1 MQNVGETAAASPAS
15 AGYRRYMLVLLT
27 AGFGLNLLDRQI
39 INVLAEAIK
48 HDLRLA
54 DWQLGALTGLSF
66 ALLYSVVALPIARLA
81 DRGNR
86 VRIIGFAVLG
96 WSVFTACCGMAASFV
111 QLLAFR
117 IGVGIGEAGC
127 SPPSQSLIAD
137 VYPLSKRSGALGIF
151 GAGSPV
157 GAAVGLAAGG
167 LLAETVGWR
176 WTLILAGLPGVIIG
190 LLVLFTLREP
200 RNTSK
205 GFVRPQSVPISGLLR
220 RIAVQRAFI
229 FLTLGISLLS
239 FMNVGAMAFAT
250 SFYLR
255 LHRPEL
261 TAFGSYFGLGPTAV
275 IGLGLGLMGA
285 TAGGAGTA
293 IGGWLGNRWA
303 TQNMRAYALIPAV
316 GSCAAALGYLIMF
329 SVPSGVFSLVTFV
342 VPAFFSNLWN
352 GPGTVALQNL
362 AGYRYK
368 ATAMAIVLFVTS
380 VLGLG
385 LGPLTIG
392 LISDAL
398 RPNLGTA
405 HALQAAILI
414 AVTVGF
420 ASAFCHWFAS
430 LTIKRELESL
440 RDAAD
445 PLVDAAAVV
454 VTD

>member
-1 MQNVGETAAASPAS
+1 MQSDGETVAAAPAS
-15 AGYRRYMLVLLT
+15 AGYRRYMLALLT
-27 AGFGLNLLDRQI
+27 TGFGLNLLDRQV

-48 HDLRLA
+48 HDLHLA

-86 VRIIGFAVLG
+86 VRIIGLAVLG

-137 VYPLSKRSGALGIF
+137 VYPPSRRSGALGIF

-176 WTLILAGLPGVIIG
+176 WTLILAGVPGVVIG
-190 LLVLFTLREP
+190 LLVLFTIREP
-200 RNTSK
+200 RKTRE
-205 GFVRPQSVPISGLLR
+205 GFVKVLNAPLSGLLR
-220 RIAVQRAFI
+220 RIAMQRTFI
-229 FLTLGISLLS
+229 FLMLGISLLS

-261 TAFGSYFGLGPTAV
+261 TAFGSQFGLGPTAV
-275 IGLGLGLMGA
+275 VGLGLGLMGA
-285 TAGGAGTA
+285 TAGAAGTM
-293 IGGWLGNRWA
+293 IGGWLGNGWA
-303 TQNMRAYALIPAV
+303 GRDVRVYAWIPAV
-316 GSCAAALGYLIMF
+316 GSCVAALGYLIMF
-329 SVPSGVFSLVTFV
+329 SVPSGVLSLVSFV
-342 VPAFFSNLWN
+342 IPAFFSNLWN

-368 ATAMAIVLFVTS
+368 ATAMAVVLFVTS

-392 LISDAL
+392 IISDAL
-398 RPNLGTA
+398 RPSLGTA
-405 HALQAAILI
+405 GALQTAILI

-420 ASAFCHWFAS
+420 ASAFSHWYAS
-430 LTIKRELESL
+430 LTIKSELEAL

-445 PLVDAAAVV
+445 PLVAVV
-454 VTD
+454 AVIGD